1 MFFRGSRYA
10 TVGDHEIV
18 DSKGQAIRYKKTR
31 FVPKTRAQAGHVV
44 SQGERLDHIAHRYY
58 RDPERF
64 WRVCYANCAMWPDDL
79 VAEAGQTILIPPSE
93 G

>member
-10 TVGDHEIV
+10 TVPDAFISDATGRV
-18 DSKGQAIRYKKTR
+18 IRYKTLR
-31 FVPKTRAQAGHVV
+31 FIPETRAPAGHRVV
-44 SQGERLDHIAHRYY
+44 GGERLDHIAYRYY

-64 WRVCYANCAMWPDDL
+64 WRIADANRALWPDDL
-79 VAEAGQTILIPPSE
+79 LRPGVIIGIPPSE